1 MSDNGSTL
9 MILTMT
15 TGTFR
20 VTIHMVS
27 SLDGIIAK
35 KDNSVSWF
43 ETSSNYE
50 KGVAGQDPEEFLKT
64 IDCYVMG
71 SRTYEHALEL
81 SKTYGWA
88 YGDKPTIVVTSRNLP
103 IERQN
108 IEFYSGDLNKL
119 VNERLKPNYK
129 NVWLA
134 GGAMLAKDFIR
145 LKLTDEIR
153 VSVLPIILGEG
164 TLFFDHIGQEQALYL
179 KDVTAYKNGMVELWY
194 EIKKE

>member
-1 MSDNGSTL
+1 
-9 MILTMT
+9 
-15 TGTFR
+15 
-20 VTIHMVS
+20 MVA

-43 ETSSNYE
+43 ETSDNYE
-50 KGVAGQDPEEFLKT
+50 KGVDGQNPEEFLKT

-88 YGDKPTIVVTSRNLP
+88 YGDKPTIVLTRRNLP
-103 IERQN
+103 KDRKN

-129 NVWLA
+129 NVWA
-134 GGAMLAKDFIR
+134 VGGSVITGEFIR

-153 VSVLPIILGEG
+153 VSILPIILGDG
-164 TLFFDHIGQEQALYL
+164 LPFFDHIGLEQALHL
-179 KDVTAYKNGMVELWY
+179 NDATAYKNGMVELCY
-194 EIKKE
+194 EIIKNT

>member
-1 MSDNGSTL
+1 MKAGPFN
-9 MILTMT
+9 
-15 TGTFR
+15 

-27 SLDGIIAK
+27 SLDGYIAK

-50 KGVAGQDPEEFLKT
+50 KGVSGQDPEEFLKT

-81 SKTYGWA
+81 SKSYGWA

-108 IEFYSGDLNKL
+108 IEFYSGSLDKL

-129 NVWLA
+129 NVWLV
-134 GGAMLAKDFIR
+134 GGAMLARDFIR

-153 VSVLPIILGEG
+153 ISILPIILGDG
-164 TLFFDHIGQEQALYL
+164 TLFFDHLGQEQALHL
-179 KDVTAYKNGMVELWY
+179 KDVTAYKNGMIELWY